1 LVAHEEESTHIA
13 PTEDGGHGR
22 RDGARV
28 KPAPFEHHAPA
39 TVVEAVEMLAEFG
52 DESKLLAGG
61 QSLVPLLALRLARV
75 EHLIDVNRIPGL
87 AGIAREDGWLS
98 VGALTRQSVAE
109 RSREVATAIPLLSR
123 ALPFVGH
130 FQIRNRGTVG
140 GSTAH
145 ADPASELPAVAV
157 ALDAELMA
165 VGPGGPR
172 TIPAA
177 EFYLSTWTT
186 ALATDEVLTSVRYP
200 IWPGRCGFAVEE
212 FARRHGD
219 FAIAGTVCGV
229 QVAPDGRVERAAIA
243 LFGMGPTPVRAR
255 SAEAALVGSRASD
268 ADRREVAVAAVN
280 DSDPVDDLHGPA
292 SYRKRVATYL
302 TETALDQAIKEATG
316 A

>member
-1 LVAHEEESTHIA
+1 M
-13 PTEDGGHGR
+13 
-22 RDGARV
+22 

-39 TVVEAVEMLAEFG
+39 TVVEAVEMLAQFG
-52 DESKLLAGG
+52 DEAKVLAGG

-75 EHLIDVNRIPGL
+75 EHLIDVNRIPDL

-109 RSREVATAIPLLSR
+109 RSSEAATAIPLLSR
-123 ALPFVGH
+123 ALPYVGH

-140 GSTAH
+140 GSTVH

-157 ALDAELMA
+157 ALDAELVA

-186 ALATDEVLTSVRYP
+186 ALAADEVLTSVRYP

-219 FAIAGTVCGV
+219 FAIAGVVCGV
-229 QVAPDGRVERAAIA
+229 QVAPDGLVQRAAIA
-243 LFGMGPTPVRAR
+243 LFGMGSTPVRAR
-255 SAEAALVGSRASD
+255 GAEAAFVGLRASD
-268 ADRREVAVAAVN
+268 ADRREVAVAAVQE
-280 DSDPVDDLHGPA
+280 SDPPDDLHGPA
-292 SYRKRVATYL
+292 SYRRRVATYL
-302 TETALDQAIKEATG
+302 TETALDRAIMEATG